1 MTEQKIRRVN
11 SIIILRDVEVDLE
24 KVNQLFAPLPEKIPV
39 RCKPGVCEFNLNG
52 VTVTAYN
59 EHIDKEYQEEL
70 CNGCENVR
78 YLITGGMEVW
88 ESNHFEVIRDPGII
102 SFYTRKYDS
111 NGDLKIIPLGGIIVL
126 PQCFAERLEK
136 LTPEEQQKLL
146 RWMLR
151 HLEYVCP
158 GMIVLNYLLRFPID
172 EYEEIEQL
180 INKVGRLEAVD
191 LGYCECD
198 VEDVRYLRRGKCDI
212 DDIRYCDIYETT
224 DYRYGTVEW
233 LANEPFR
240 HGHDCRFVL
249 WP

>member
-52 VTVTAYN
+52 
-59 EHIDKEYQEEL
+59 
-70 CNGCENVR
+70 
-78 YLITGGMEVW
+78 
-88 ESNHFEVIRDPGII
+88 
-102 SFYTRKYDS
+102 
-111 NGDLKIIPLGGIIVL
+111 
-126 PQCFAERLEK
+126 
-136 LTPEEQQKLL
+136 
-146 RWMLR
+146 
-151 HLEYVCP
+151 
-158 GMIVLNYLLRFPID
+158 
-172 EYEEIEQL
+172 EIEQL